1 MCISQKAYYCTLE
14 KIVQKV
20 TIYWLSPLL
29 NFILCSK
36 KCQNQSTKFNFFI
49 GIRYFTSFSFYLQVV
64 IREERGSSP
73 HALGDV
79 LEEVR
84 REVEELTEEL
94 KGRQDLE
101 AAVQG
106 MQVKV
111 EQGLTALRQMST
123 ELGTLKNEQK
133 RMWREVSQFFEWP

>member
-1 MCISQKAYYCTLE
+1 M
-14 KIVQKV
+14 
-20 TIYWLSPLL
+20 
-29 NFILCSK
+29 
-36 KCQNQSTKFNFFI
+36 KCQNQFSKLNFFI
-49 GIRYFTSFSFYLQVV
+49 GIRCLTPFSFDLQVV
-64 IREERGSSP
+64 VREERGSSP

-111 EQGLTALRQMST
+111 EQGLTALRQMTT

-133 RMWREVSQFFEWP
+133 RMWREVRQFINSSYATCYP

>member
-1 MCISQKAYYCTLE
+1 M
-14 KIVQKV
+14 
-20 TIYWLSPLL
+20 
-29 NFILCSK
+29 
-36 KCQNQSTKFNFFI
+36 
-49 GIRYFTSFSFYLQVV
+49 V